1 MRQLLITVSSKLKP
15 TVLRIERLGGL
26 LTKMKQKSQSQWNLL
41 GGRHMVTHH
50 DSDSLSGG
58 GVGTGGG
65 LVGGSGEGGL
75 TDESCWV

>member
-1 MRQLLITVSSKLKP
+1 MDTSKSVEFAGRSSHGD
-15 TVLRIERLGGL
+15 TD
-26 LTKMKQKSQSQWNLL
+26 
-41 GGRHMVTHH
+41 H